1 MHGFV
6 MLFHT
11 DQWVFMVFLFLNE
24 TLVIPKKNVDGL
36 TIMEIV
42 TQSIGEHDHQVPLQL
57 RNLNEPHCG

>member
-42 TQSIGEHDHQVPLQL
+42 TQSVGEHDHQVPLQL
-57 RNLNEPHCG
+57 RNLNEPHWG

>member
-1 MHGFV
+1 

-42 TQSIGEHDHQVPLQL
+42 TQSVGEHDHQVPLQL
-57 RNLNEPHCG
+57 RNLNEPHWG